1 MRKTALHIKQCDLLC
16 RMQGLL
22 SWSSDQK
29 VLLGGMVVLKSVL
42 LKLAMVA

>member
-1 MRKTALHIKQCDLLC
+1 MPKTALHIKQCDVLC

-22 SWSSDQK
+22 SWSIDQQ